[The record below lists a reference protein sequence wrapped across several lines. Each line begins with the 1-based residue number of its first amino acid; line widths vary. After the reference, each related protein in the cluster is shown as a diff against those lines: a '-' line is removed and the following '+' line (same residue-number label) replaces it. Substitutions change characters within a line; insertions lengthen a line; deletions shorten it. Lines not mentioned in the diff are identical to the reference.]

1 MDRNPVIGFAL
12 PPFVFSGKS
21 VVIIDKGRIE
31 VDGFDAS
38 SRQYPLSFSA
48 EGIKDFTFPID
59 PILSVSLKNVITRR
73 QVSKGKQRGSIKERW
88 TEDDADISI
97 SGVFIDKDGY
107 YPAEVEQLRA
117 FMGKQITV
125 LNTFLNEKD
134 INQIVIESID
144 FPHTKGIENQ
154 TFEIK
159 AYSDDVFQLLI
170 ES

>member
-21 VVIIDKGRIE
+21 VVIIDRGRIE

-59 PILSVSLKNVITRR
+59 PIMSVSLKNVITRR